1 MPNYPAAALQRQTA
15 AVLTGW
21 GMPAEAAERTAA
33 IMVDADLRGIDSH
46 GISMLPIYE
55 KKWASGGLRL
65 DTVAEV
71 IHDDGRAAVV
81 IDGHAGLGHL
91 TAADAMN
98 QACDRATSFGIG
110 IAVVRNSHHFG
121 AAGYYAR
128 LAADRGHLGLVTTS
142 ARTLSQAPTGGTQ
155 RRLGTNPLA
164 FAAPSIP
171 GHEAFVLDMSTTVV
185 AMNKVKTYALAGTEL
200 PAPWVADGAGAP
212 VYDSE
217 QALHTVRHS
226 DVGGLAPLGGPGT
239 LSGGHKGYGLAMMVQ
254 ILSAA
259 LSGAGL
265 PSEGPPDNI
274 GHMLLAIDAAAL
286 GGTQTARQYVADL
299 IAAMHTTD
307 PIDPDVPVL
316 VAGEPEAR
324 SYAERSRHGITLPAT
339 LCDLLRGICER
350 HDIEYHLATLDL
362 PAAGAEQ

>member
-1 MPNYPAAALQRQTA
+1 VPTYPATALHRQTA
-15 AVLTGW
+15 AVLTAW
-21 GMPAEAAERTAA
+21 GMPPGDAERTAA
-33 IMVDADLRGIDSH
+33 IMIDADLRGIDSH
-46 GISMLPIYE
+46 GISMLPTYE
-55 KKWASGGLRL
+55 TKWASGRLRL
-65 DTVAEV
+65 DAVAEV
-71 IHDDGRAAVV
+71 VHDDGRAAVV

-91 TAADAMN
+91 TAADAMG
-98 QACDRATSFGIG
+98 QACDRAAGFGVG

-164 FAAPSIP
+164 FAAPSTP
-171 GHEAFVLDMSTTVV
+171 GYAPFVLDMSTTVV
-185 AMNKVKTYALAGTEL
+185 AMNKVKTYALAGKTL

-212 VYDSE
+212 VHDPDD
-217 QALHTVRHS
+217 ALHAVRHS
-226 DVGGLAPLGGPGT
+226 DAGGLAPLGGPGT
-239 LSGGHKGYGLAMMVQ
+239 LTGGHKGYGLAMMVQ

-265 PSEGPPDNI
+265 PGEGPPDNI
-274 GHMLLAIDAAAL
+274 GHMLLAIDPAAL
-286 GGTQTARQYVADL
+286 GGAETARQYVADL
-299 IAAMHTTD
+299 VATMHATN

-324 SYAERSRHGITLPAT
+324 AYAERSRDGITLPPT
-339 LCDLLRGICER
+339 LCVQVQPALLGSGVVGTSTCAPDPGITC
-350 HDIEYHLATLDL
+350 
-362 PAAGAEQ
+362 G